1 MAVTFTDH
9 EIAKL
14 MSERK
19 NLPTNWPAQVKL
31 RPKKGHQECSIDI
44 AGASGSNFRLFLRQS
59 RIVWVDF
66 SIILAL
72 LIPRSNQV
80 FRLRRC
86 NGKSHPHTNH
96 IEGDFFYDFHIHMA
110 TERYQ
115 SIGLR
120 EDAYAEVTT
129 EYSDFSRALN
139 CMLRDGNF
147 VFPPSSQMGLL

>member
-9 EIAKL
+9 EIARL
-14 MSERK
+14 MGERK
-19 NLPTNWPAQVKL
+19 NLPTNWPAQVNL
-31 RPKKGHQECSIDI
+31 RPKQGHQECSIDI
-44 AGASGSNFRLFLRQS
+44 AGESGSNFRLILRRS

-72 LIPRSNQV
+72 LIPQSNQV

-86 NGKSHPHTNH
+86 NGKSHQHTNH

-147 VFPPSSQMGLL
+147 VFPPSSQKGLP